1 MQNSLVT
8 LVARSIIKSIWL
20 RPISG
25 FNLECYLSTFQ
36 KHRPSKHQ
44 TFPRINHWPCLLCVI
59 PLPLFQTEDN
69 SFYFG
74 GSSFVMAIMVGLR
87 FELKWWIFTEK
98 LCDLKV
104 NTFGKKFNHW
114 VLACFV
120 ILWQETLSKQP
131 GLPLK
136 IEFSGT
142 HFVRKL
148 YLSRSLETLVLPAP
162 LPESIKIM
170 SWRESEHI
178 SMYFLSVALVLFW
191 MTLRH

>member
-36 KHRPSKHQ
+36 KHRPSKHR
-44 TFPRINHWPCLLCVI
+44 TFPCVNRWPRPLCVLI
-59 PLPLFQTEDN
+59 MSHVAFFQTEDN
-69 SFYFG
+69 LYYLG
-74 GSSFVMAIMVGLR
+74 GFSFVTAWMIR
-87 FELKWWIFTEK
+87 FELNWWTFTEK

-104 NTFGKKFNHW
+104 NTFGKEFNHW

-170 SWRESEHI
+170 SWRES
-178 SMYFLSVALVLFW
+178 
-191 MTLRH
+191 